1 MPLWAEAQLG
11 GPFTPCGPGW
21 AALFRRVSVTVMAT
35 CWAVA
40 AGGGSQLKLVLVLYV
55 GEASYTT
62 VAGFLE
68 KCSKPQK

>member
-1 MPLWAEAQLG
+1 
-11 GPFTPCGPGW
+11 
-21 AALFRRVSVTVMAT
+21 MAT

-55 GEASYTT
+55 GEASYTM